1 MVDQQ
6 ELSSAGLKFMDFAIR
21 FFNMA
26 KCQYQKQNQVKA
38 NKAGFQVLF
47 ILSMPEYTQPTMS
60 FLADEMGITK
70 QQLTKL
76 VNDLDAMGLVKRI
89 HDERNRRQVYVTLTD
104 DGRNEFKEIKQA
116 MLECTVAGLKD
127 FSEDELE
134 QLGDCLERLIP
145 LLEKF
150 RGNC

>member
-1 MVDQQ
+1 MVDKQ

-26 KCQYQKQNQVKA
+26 KCQYQQQNQVKA

-76 VNDLDAMGLVKRI
+76 VNDLEAIGLVKRI
-89 HDERNRRQVYVTLTD
+89 HDERNRRQVYVTLTERIFIRRAGAAGGLSGEID
-104 DGRNEFKEIKQA
+104 SVIGEIQGELLNRQKHGKKE
-116 MLECTVAGLKD
+116 
-127 FSEDELE
+127 
-134 QLGDCLERLIP
+134 
-145 LLEKF
+145 
-150 RGNC
+150 

>member
-26 KCQYQKQNQVKA
+26 KCQYQQQNQVKA

-70 QQLTKL
+70 Q
-76 VNDLDAMGLVKRI
+76 KRI

-104 DGRNEFKEIKQA
+104 DGRNEFEEIKQA